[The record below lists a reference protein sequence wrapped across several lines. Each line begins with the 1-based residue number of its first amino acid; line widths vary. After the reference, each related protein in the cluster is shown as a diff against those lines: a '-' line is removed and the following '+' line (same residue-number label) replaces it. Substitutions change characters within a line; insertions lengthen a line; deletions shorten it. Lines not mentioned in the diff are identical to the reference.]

1 MLSPRYPQPDI
12 SPLVIHFF
20 GLFSHQICIQPS
32 LNVRYCAGSLF
43 NICVCVCVCVCVFF
57 FHFYW
62 KTDSL
67 EEEEEEKGEKQR
79 EWGRRIQEC
88 QEKREE
94 NLLFAE
100 LLLCCRH
107 LTQEPPCYSSSPPQ
121 GNFVFSGLSLEE
133 KKKPRAG
140 ESLA

>member
-12 SPLVIHFF
+12 SPLVIHLL

-43 NICVCVCVCVCVFF
+43 NICVYVCVCVCIF

-62 KTDSL
+62 NTDSL

-79 EWGRRIQEC
+79 EWGR
-88 QEKREE
+88 
-94 NLLFAE
+94 
-100 LLLCCRH
+100 
-107 LTQEPPCYSSSPPQ
+107 
-121 GNFVFSGLSLEE
+121 
-133 KKKPRAG
+133 
-140 ESLA
+140 